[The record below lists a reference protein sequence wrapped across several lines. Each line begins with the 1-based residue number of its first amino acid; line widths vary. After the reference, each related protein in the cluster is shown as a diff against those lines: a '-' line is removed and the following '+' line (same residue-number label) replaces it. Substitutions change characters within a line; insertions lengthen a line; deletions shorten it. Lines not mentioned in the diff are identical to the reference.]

1 MDVKDIR
8 FKAKRLDNGEW
19 MQGGNLPF
27 RRYYMTKKLYKNQ
40 IHKWIY

>member
-19 MQGGNLPF
+19 MQGEISHF
-27 RRYYMTKKLYKNQ
+27 EDT
-40 IHKWIY
+40 I

>member
-19 MQGGNLPF
+19 MEGEISHF
-27 RRYYMTKKLYKNQ
+27 EDT
-40 IHKWIY
+40 I